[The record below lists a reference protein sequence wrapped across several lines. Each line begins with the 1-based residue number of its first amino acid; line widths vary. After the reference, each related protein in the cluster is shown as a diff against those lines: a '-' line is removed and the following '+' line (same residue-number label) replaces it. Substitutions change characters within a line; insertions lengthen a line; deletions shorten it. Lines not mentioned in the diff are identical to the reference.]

1 MPKLEDL
8 NEAQQ
13 RAATHIHGPCVVVA
27 GAGSGKTAML
37 TTRVLQLIR
46 AGVVPGKILCCT
58 FTRKATKEMRE
69 RIEREVGEQ
78 GKQVVVNTLHGL
90 AWAMIRPKFKG
101 WETTKNTTWMF
112 EVVLGR
118 KNQVNRFG
126 TGLAKNITVEEAIL
140 AIGKA
145 KNANQR
151 PAQVDDPVVRRVYQA
166 YEALKRNR
174 KILDME
180 DILLKA
186 NEFMKDPQ
194 FAHEMQSRFTHVS
207 VDEFQDVNL
216 VQWELLQKLVEPHRN
231 LFVVGDDFQ
240 SIYGFRGSNPELIL
254 KFSSYYPEA
263 ATILLETNY
272 RSREPVIKAS
282 NRVIAINK
290 RQMKKRLVAHRTGGE
305 PVRVIYAKEEFD
317 QAERILETMQS
328 LKTAFPELTWSH
340 FAVLYRTNHESMPFE
355 EVFSEKEVP
364 YEIND
369 GTHFY
374 DNYRIKPILSYMRL
388 MEALNQDELPETE
401 NMIDALKAPRGFL
414 KEEAISRVKVKGPSV
429 MLQHPDYGAYMDVV
443 YQLLDIDQ
451 PRRFVEVLGEHHP
464 ALVET
469 EPGELW
475 LDAFLRSCERFPT
488 LTSFLQHVQYSM
500 EKAKEPKENAV
511 KCMSIHSSKGLEF
524 GTVFIANMVEGCIP
538 YKRSV
543 EEGNIEEETR
553 LVYVAMTRAQ
563 DRLYLCVPKTLGN
576 NPQEVSRYLEEIK
589 GDSSK
594 K

>member
-37 TTRVLQLIR
+37 ITRVSQLIR
-46 AGVVPGKILCCT
+46 AGVVPSKILCCT

-78 GKQVVVNTLHGL
+78 GKQVVVNTIHGL
-90 AWAMIRPKFKG
+90 AWGMIRPKLKQ
-101 WETTKNTTWMF
+101 WKPIKNNAWIF
-112 EVVLGR
+112 EVVLGP
-118 KNQVNRFG
+118 KSQVNRFG
-126 TGLAKNITVEEAIL
+126 TGLAKDITVEEAML

-151 PAQVDDPVVRRVYQA
+151 PAQVDDPIIRRVYQT
-166 YEALKRNR
+166 YEAFKKARQM
-174 KILDME
+174 LDFE
-180 DILLKA
+180 DFLLKA

-216 VQWELLQKLVEPHRN
+216 VQWELLQRLVEPHRN

-290 RQMKKRLVAHRTGGE
+290 KQMKKRLVAHRTGGE
-305 PVRVIYAKEEFD
+305 PVRVIHAKEEFD
-317 QAERILETMQS
+317 QAERILETIQS
-328 LKTAFPELTWSH
+328 LKTAFPELTWSD
-340 FAVLYRTNHESMPFE
+340 FAVLYRTNQEAMPFE

-388 MEALNQDELPETE
+388 MEALNHDELPETE

-414 KEEAISRVKVKGPSV
+414 KEEAISRVKVTGPSV
-429 MLQHPDYGAYMDVV
+429 MLQHPDYEAYMAVV
-443 YQLLDIDQ
+443 YKLLDIDQ
-451 PRRFVEVLGEHHP
+451 PRKFVEVLGKHHP

-469 EPGELW
+469 DPGELW
-475 LDAFLRSCERFPT
+475 LDSFLRTCDRFPT
-488 LTSFLQHVQYSM
+488 LTSFLQHVRYSI
-500 EKAKEPKENAV
+500 EKSKEPKNDAV
-511 KCMSIHSSKGLEF
+511 KCMSIHASKGLEF

-538 YKRSV
+538 YKRSI
-543 EEGNIEEETR
+543 EEGIIDEETR
-553 LVYVAMTRAQ
+553 LAYVAMTRAK
-563 DRLYLCVPKTLGN
+563 DRLYLCVPKTIGN
-576 NPQEVSRYLEEIK
+576 TPREVSRYLEELK
-589 GDSSK
+589 GDSTN
-594 K
+594 